1 MPPKG
6 TITKGTITEE
16 IITEGI
22 IAVRNTKDNSMSELE
37 YTEQG
42 WRLTTDNKRHHRD
55 NQWDYRGEGVYM
67 VTIATA
73 ERYPLFGELDCNEM
87 PEKARIVLNPLG
99 KQIDRIIRDLP
110 DFYADKGIA
119 LKILAVQVMPDHLHF
134 VLQVVKPMEKSVGE
148 IIRSLKSA
156 GTAIYK
162 KDYTD
167 RSTGGGDNSGGSGGK
182 NATERDNSSGS
193 GGKNATERDNSSRPG
208 GNNAAER
215 DNHERDNR
223 IVGFARIFAG
233 SGSIWEHNPA
243 GYHERLLRGRGQLD
257 AMIRY
262 VKDNPRRLALKR
274 ANPDLFRIHQQT
286 ILGGVSCTSLGNMF
300 LADYPQ
306 RAVLQCSRRMN
317 QSEIDAK
324 REECM
329 KEAANG
335 TVFISGAIS
344 EGEKQISRALRE
356 AGYPLVILLTEG
368 FPAPDSPHYKYYNPQ
383 GVYFEAC
390 AAGKLLLVQPD
401 KEALERADIVEAVT
415 AKVGK
420 IPHESQRYRFVA
432 MNVIAGMIVKAE

>member
-1 MPPKG
+1 
-6 TITKGTITEE
+6 
-16 IITEGI
+16 
-22 IAVRNTKDNSMSELE
+22 MSELE
-37 YTEQG
+37 YTENG
-42 WRLTTDNKRHHRD
+42 WRLTTDIKRHHRD
-55 NQWDYRGEGVYM
+55 NQWDYRGEGVYLI
-67 VTIATA
+67 TIATA
-73 ERYPLFGELDCNEM
+73 ERYPLFGELDGNEM
-87 PEKARIVLNPLG
+87 PEMARIVLNPLG

-167 RSTGGGDNSGGSGGK
+167 RSTGGPGRK

-193 GGKNATERDNSSRPG
+193 GGKNA
-208 GNNAAER
+208 AEG
-215 DNHERDNR
+215 DNR
-223 IVGFARIFAG
+223 IVGFGRIFAG

-274 ANPDLFRIHQQT
+274 ANPDLFRIRQQT

-300 LADYPQ
+300 LADYPR
-306 RAVLQCSRRMN
+306 RAVLQCSRRLT
-317 QSEIDAK
+317 QTEIDAK

-329 KEAANG
+329 KEAAHG

-368 FPAPDSPHYKYYNPQ
+368 FPAPDSPHYKYYKPQ

-432 MNVIAGMIVKAE
+432 MNVIAGMIVTAE

>member
-1 MPPKG
+1 LNDPAAKMPPKE
-6 TITKGTITEE
+6 TITE
-16 IITEGI
+16 GK

-37 YTEQG
+37 YTENG
-42 WRLTTDNKRHHRD
+42 WRLTTDIKRHHRD
-55 NQWDYRGEGVYM
+55 NQWDYRGEGVYLI
-67 VTIATA
+67 TIATA
-73 ERYPLFGELDCNEM
+73 ERYPLFGELDSNEM
-87 PEKARIVLNPLG
+87 PEKARIVLNRLG

-110 DFYADKGIA
+110 TFYADKGIA

-167 RSTGGGDNSGGSGGK
+167 RSTGGPGRK

-193 GGKNATERDNSSRPG
+193 GGKNAAEGDNSSGPG
-208 GNNAAER
+208 RKNATEGNNHR
-215 DNHERDNR
+215 GDNR

-286 ILGGVSCTSLGNMF
+286 ILGGVSCTSLGNIF
-300 LADYPQ
+300 LADYPR
-306 RAVLQCSRRMN
+306 RAVLQCSRRLT

-368 FPAPDSPHYKYYNPQ
+368 FPAPDSPHYKYYKPQ

>member
-1 MPPKG
+1 
-6 TITKGTITEE
+6 
-16 IITEGI
+16 
-22 IAVRNTKDNSMSELE
+22 MSELE

-42 WRLTTDNKRHHRD
+42 WRLTTDNKCHHRD
-55 NQWDYRGEGVYM
+55 NQWDYRGKGVYL

-73 ERYPLFGELDCNEM
+73 ERYPLLGELDSNEM
-87 PEKARIVLNPLG
+87 PEMARIVLNPLG
-99 KQIDRIIRDLP
+99 KQLDQLIRNLP
-110 DFYADKGIA
+110 TFYADKGTA

-148 IIRSLKSA
+148 IIRSLKST

-167 RSTGGGDNSGGSGGK
+167 RST
-182 NATERDNSSGS
+182 SGS
-193 GGKNATERDNSSRPG
+193 GG
-208 GNNAAER
+208 NNTTER
-215 DNHERDNR
+215 DNHEWDNR

-286 ILGGVSCTSLGNMF
+286 ILGGVPCTSLGNMF

-329 KEAANG
+329 KEAVRG
-335 TVFISGAIS
+335 TVFIGGAIS
-344 EGEKQISRALRE
+344 EGEKQICRALRE
-356 AGYPLVILLTEG
+356 AGYPLIILLTEG
-368 FPAPDSPHYKYYNPQ
+368 FPAPDSPHYKYYKPQ

-401 KEALERADIVEAVT
+401 KEVLERADIVEAVT

-432 MNVIAGMIVKAE
+432 MNVIAGMIATAE

>member
-1 MPPKG
+1 MNDPVARMPPKG
-6 TITKGTITEE
+6 TIT
-16 IITEGI
+16 EGK

-42 WRLTTDNKRHHRD
+42 WRLTTDIKRHHRD

-67 VTIATA
+67 VTISTA
-73 ERYPLFGELDCNEM
+73 ERYPLFGELDSNEM

-99 KQIDRIIRDLP
+99 KQIDRLIRNLP
-110 DFYADKGIA
+110 TFYADKGTA
-119 LKILAVQVMPDHLHF
+119 LKILAVQLMPDHLHF

-162 KDYTD
+162 KGYTD
-167 RSTGGGDNSGGSGGK
+167 RSTSGPGRK
-182 NATERDNSSGS
+182 NATEW
-193 GGKNATERDNSSRPG
+193 
-208 GNNAAER
+208 
-215 DNHERDNR
+215 DNHGGDNR

-286 ILGGVSCTSLGNMF
+286 ILGGVPCTSLGNMF

-324 REECM
+324 REKCM

-344 EGEKQISRALRE
+344 EGEKQICRTLRE

-368 FPAPDSPHYKYYNPQ
+368 FPAQDSPHYKYYKPQ

-401 KEALERADIVEAVT
+401 KEALERADIVETVT

-432 MNVIAGMIVKAE
+432 MNVIAEMIVKAE

>member
-1 MPPKG
+1 
-6 TITKGTITEE
+6 
-16 IITEGI
+16 
-22 IAVRNTKDNSMSELE
+22 MSELE
-37 YTEQG
+37 YTENG
-42 WRLTTDNKRHHRD
+42 WRLTTDIKRHHRD
-55 NQWDYRGEGVYM
+55 NQWDYRGEGVYLI
-67 VTIATA
+67 TIAKA
-73 ERYPLFGELDCNEM
+73 ERYPLFGELDSYEVPEM
-87 PEKARIVLNPLG
+87 ARIVLNPLG

-167 RSTGGGDNSGGSGGK
+167 KSTSGPGRK
-182 NATERDNSSGS
+182 NATE
-193 GGKNATERDNSSRPG
+193 
-208 GNNAAER
+208 GN
-215 DNHERDNR
+215 NHERDNQ

-300 LADYPQ
+300 LADYPR
-306 RAVLQCSRRMN
+306 RAVLQCSRRMT
-317 QSEIDAK
+317 QAEIDAK
-324 REECM
+324 REECL

-368 FPAPDSPHYKYYNPQ
+368 FPAPDSPHYKYYKPQ

-432 MNVIAGMIVKAE
+432 MNVIAEMIVKAE

>member
-1 MPPKG
+1 MIRWQECHRRGQSPKG
-6 TITKGTITEE
+6 TIT
-16 IITEGI
+16 EGK

-42 WRLTTDNKRHHRD
+42 WRLTTDIKRHHRD

-73 ERYPLFGELDCNEM
+73 ERYPLLGELDSNEM
-87 PEKARIVLNPLG
+87 PKKARIVLNPLG
-99 KQIDRIIRDLP
+99 KQIDRLIRHLP
-110 DFYADKGIA
+110 TFYADKGTA
-119 LKILAVQVMPDHLHF
+119 LKILAVQLMPDHLHF

-167 RSTGGGDNSGGSGGK
+167 KSTSGPCRK
-182 NATERDNSSGS
+182 
-193 GGKNATERDNSSRPG
+193 
-208 GNNAAER
+208 NAAEG
-215 DNHERDNR
+215 DNHGGDNR
-223 IVGFARIFAG
+223 IVGFARFFAG

-286 ILGGVSCTSLGNMF
+286 ILGGVPCTSLGNMF

-306 RAVLQCSRRMN
+306 RVVLQCSRRMN

-324 REECM
+324 REKCM

-344 EGEKQISRALRE
+344 EGEKQTCRALRE

-368 FPAPDSPHYKYYNPQ
+368 FPAPDSPHYKYYKPQ

-432 MNVIAGMIVKAE
+432 MNVIAEMIVKAE

>member
-1 MPPKG
+1 MNDPAARMPPKG
-6 TITKGTITEE
+6 TITEKT
-16 IITEGI
+16 

-37 YTEQG
+37 YTENG
-42 WRLTTDNKRHHRD
+42 WRLTTDIKRHHRD

-73 ERYPLFGELDCNEM
+73 ERYPLFGELDSNEV
-87 PEKARIVLNPLG
+87 PEKARIVLNRLG

-167 RSTGGGDNSGGSGGK
+167 KSTGGPGRK
-182 NATERDNSSGS
+182 NATERDNSTGF
-193 GGKNATERDNSSRPG
+193 GGK
-208 GNNAAER
+208 NAAER

-306 RAVLQCSRRMN
+306 RAVLQCSRRMT

-368 FPAPDSPHYKYYNPQ
+368 FPAPDSPHYKYYKPQ

-401 KEALERADIVEAVT
+401 KKALERADIVEAVT

>member
-1 MPPKG
+1 
-6 TITKGTITEE
+6 
-16 IITEGI
+16 
-22 IAVRNTKDNSMSELE
+22 MSELE
-37 YTEQG
+37 YTENG
-42 WRLTTDNKRHHRD
+42 WRLTTDIKRHHRD
-55 NQWDYRGEGVYM
+55 NQWDYRGEGVYLI
-67 VTIATA
+67 TIAKA
-73 ERYPLFGELDCNEM
+73 ERYPLFGELDSNEV
-87 PEKARIVLNPLG
+87 PEMARIVLNPLG
-99 KQIDRIIRDLP
+99 KQIDRLIRDLP
-110 DFYADKGIA
+110 TFYADKGIA

-167 RSTGGGDNSGGSGGK
+167 RSTGGPGRK

-193 GGKNATERDNSSRPG
+193 GGKNARDR
-208 GNNAAER
+208 AR

-300 LADYPQ
+300 LADYPR
-306 RAVLQCSRRMN
+306 RAVLQCSRRMT
-317 QSEIDAK
+317 QAEIDAK
-324 REECM
+324 REECL

-368 FPAPDSPHYKYYNPQ
+368 FPAPDSPHYKYYKPQ